1 MILDYNEIV
10 AKLDKETAIV
20 TFLKK
25 DGSTRVMMCSRN
37 NLTAGFNH
45 GYLGGLLSAH
55 DRRCNIG
62 NGNIA
67 AIDLVIGECR
77 AFNKARVLD
86 IEWLGVVEDT
96 GTLNDSFDKF
106 LALRDIKQQMRL
118 TIDNI

>member
-1 MILDYNEIV
+1 MDYSEIINR
-10 AKLDKETAIV
+10 LDKETAIV

-37 NLTAGFNH
+37 TLTAGFNH
-45 GYLGGLLSAH
+45 GYLGGLLSGH

-77 AFNKARVLD
+77 AFNKSRVLD
-86 IEWLGVVEDT
+86 IEWLGIVEDM
-96 GTLNDSFDKF
+96 GTLNKSFDRF
-106 LALRDIKQQMRL
+106 LAVKDLKEQMRL
-118 TIDNI
+118 TMDNI